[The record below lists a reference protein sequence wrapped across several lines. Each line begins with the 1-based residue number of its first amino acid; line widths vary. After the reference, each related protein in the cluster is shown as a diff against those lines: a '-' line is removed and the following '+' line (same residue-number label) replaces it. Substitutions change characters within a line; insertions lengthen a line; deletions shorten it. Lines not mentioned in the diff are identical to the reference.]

1 MLHNEHYVAVGIDVK
16 RVNQGKNK
24 PILEVNSIKTV
35 FAKGTERIAD
45 DEVPVAVDKNITPEQ
60 QALLRGHNFHEYP
73 TIQELSVAKLG
84 NNSESPSNNAEYV
97 SAPKVWGK
105 KDLLSKA
112 EQVSHGVDPDLLFRD
127 TIEDDDNTARETYNR
142 MADEAMSRIRE
153 AWQDSMI
160 NVRNL
165 QEAVLKQRG
174 EKLEDWEDAYNEE
187 NRSHGKS
194 RAEAE
199 YFTDNLYKP
208 LLKSVSSVAKAAK
221 VSVGDVTEYM
231 MAKHGL
237 ERNEVFAR
245 RDADAADTEVMR
257 RKTEFG
263 ETKFSDGYKKM
274 PSMARRDLTL
284 FNFLPMLGT
293 MFSQVRQH
301 LST

>member
-1 MLHNEHYVAVGIDVK
+1 MKLHTKDFGGQYTYPDV
-16 RVNQGKNK
+16 
-24 PILEVNSIKTV
+24 E
-35 FAKGTERIAD
+35 
-45 DEVPVAVDKNITPEQ
+45 
-60 QALLRGHNFHEYP
+60 
-73 TIQELSVAKLG
+73 
-84 NNSESPSNNAEYV
+84 SEFPAGSQ
-97 SAPKVWGK
+97 APKLWGK
-105 KDLLSKA
+105 KDMLSRA
-112 EQVSHGVDPDLLFRD
+112 EQIVNGADPDLLFRD
-127 TIEDDDNTARETYNR
+127 SIEDDDNTAKETYNAW
-142 MADEAMSRIRE
+142 ADAATTKLRE

-208 LLKSVSSVAKAAK
+208 LLEAVNAVAKAAK
-221 VSVGDVTEYM
+221 VSVGDVTTYM

-237 ERNEVFAR
+237 ERNEVFAK

-257 RKTEFG
+257 RKTELG
-263 ETKFSDGYKKM
+263 ETKFSDGYKKV
-274 PSMARRDLTL
+274 PSIARRDLTL